1 MSWLDCLHQPM
12 FQSYRERWPW
22 NKNELQPCPMLENPG
37 ILPAMVKEADAKS
50 TEYVSPEGPE
60 KIMERTVPYAKE
72 WAPVAKKLWEDE
84 HPTGEKYDGASADV
98 VATRSKLIR
107 DEDKERDAVLD

>member
-1 MSWLDCLHQPM
+1 
-12 FQSYRERWPW
+12 
-22 NKNELQPCPMLENPG
+22 
-37 ILPAMVKEADAKS
+37 MVKEADAKS